1 MEISIIGLPNTGK
14 TTIFNA
20 LTKCVVETTKQHS
33 AGGLITNLAI
43 AKVPDERVT
52 MLSSIFHPQK
62 TTPAE
67 IKYVDIGGL
76 GKSFGKE
83 QGVSGQ
89 LLNTLSN
96 ADAILQV
103 VRAFEDEN
111 IPHIEGKIDPLR
123 DIETMDLE
131 LIFSDL
137 LIVEKRLG
145 RLESSLKG
153 GRGTEHDAALKEQEL
168 LNRVKGSLEKNI
180 PIRLQKLTEE
190 EMRSLSNYQFLTA
203 KPMLVV
209 VNIGEKQLDSY
220 GTTLE
225 ELKQRYSQ
233 PQVELISMCGKLEM
247 ELAQLNEAEAEEF
260 RKDIGLKE
268 TAFESVIKHSYALL
282 GLISFFTVGEDEV
295 KAWTIHKGTPA
306 IKAAGKI
313 HSDIE
318 KGFIRAE
325 IISYNDFI
333 KSGNMAE
340 ARKHGLLRLEG
351 KTYIVQDGD
360 IAHFLFNV

>member
-1 MEISIIGLPNTGK
+1 MEISIIGLPGTGK
-14 TTIFNA
+14 TTIFNS
-20 LTKCVVETTKQHS
+20 LTKCTAETKLYS
-33 AGGLITNLAI
+33 SGGLTTNPAI

-52 MLSSIFHPQK
+52 RLSSMFHPKK

-67 IKYVDIGGL
+67 MKYVDIGGL
-76 GKSFGKE
+76 GKGFGKE

-89 LLNTLSN
+89 FLNILST

-111 IPHIEGKIDPLR
+111 VPHIEGKIDPLS
-123 DIETMDLE
+123 DIETMDME

-145 RLESSLKG
+145 RLESALKG
-153 GRGTEHDAALKEQEL
+153 GKSSERDTALKEQDL
-168 LNRVKGSLEKNI
+168 LNRVKGALDKNI
-180 PIRLQKLTEE
+180 PIRLQKLSADE
-190 EMRSLSNYQFLTA
+190 SHALSNYQFLTA

-209 VNIGEKQLDSY
+209 INIGEKQLEGYADV
-220 GTTLE
+220 LD
-225 ELKQRYSQ
+225 ELKKKYTQ

-247 ELAQLNEAEAEEF
+247 ELVQLNDQEAEEF
-260 RKDIGLKE
+260 RRDIGLKE
-268 TAFESVIKHSYALL
+268 TAFDAVIRHSYSLL

-295 KAWTIHKGTPA
+295 RAWTIRKDTPA
-306 IKAAGKI
+306 VKAAGKI
-313 HSDIE
+313 HTDIE

-325 IISYNDFI
+325 VISYTDFI

-351 KTYIVQDGD
+351 KTYTVQDGD

>member
-1 MEISIIGLPNTGK
+1 MEISIIGLPGTGK

-20 LTKCVVETTKQHS
+20 LTKCTAETRLHS
-33 AGGLITNLAI
+33 SGELTTNPAI
-43 AKVPDERVT
+43 AKVPDERVSR
-52 MLSSIFHPQK
+52 LSSIFHPKK
-62 TTPAE
+62 TTYAE

-76 GKSFGKE
+76 GKGFGKE

-89 LLNTLSN
+89 FLNILST

-123 DIETMDLE
+123 DIETMDME

-153 GRGTEHDAALKEQEL
+153 GKGTERDTALKEQEL
-168 LNRVKGSLEKNI
+168 LNRIKSALEKNV
-180 PIRLQKLTEE
+180 PIRLQNLTPDEL
-190 EMRSLSNYQFLTA
+190 RSLSNYQFLTA

-209 VNIGEKQLDSY
+209 INIGEKQLDSY
-220 GTTLE
+220 GKTLE
-225 ELKQRYSQ
+225 ELKQKYTQ

-247 ELAQLNEAEAEEF
+247 ELVQLSDQEAEEF

-268 TAFESVIKHSYALL
+268 TAFDTVIKHSYALL

-295 KAWTIHKGTPA
+295 RAWTIRKDTPA
-306 IKAAGKI
+306 VKAAGKI
-313 HSDIE
+313 HTDIE

-325 IISYNDFI
+325 VIHYDDFI

-351 KTYIVQDGD
+351 KSYIIQDGD

>member
-1 MEISIIGLPNTGK
+1 MEISIIGLPGSGK
-14 TTIFNA
+14 TTVFNA
-20 LTKCVVETTKQHS
+20 LTKCTAETKLHS
-33 AGGLITNLAI
+33 SGGLTTNPAI
-43 AKVPDERVT
+43 AKIPDERVT
-52 MLSSIFHPQK
+52 RLSSIFHPKK

-76 GKSFGKE
+76 GKGFGKE
-83 QGVSGQ
+83 QGISGQ
-89 LLNTLSN
+89 FLNILST

-111 IPHIEGKIDPLR
+111 IPHVEGKIDPLR
-123 DIETMDLE
+123 DIETMDME

-137 LIVEKRLG
+137 IIVEKRLG

-153 GRGTEHDAALKEQEL
+153 GKGAERDLALKEQDL
-168 LNRVKGSLEKNI
+168 LNRVKSALEKNI
-180 PIRLQKLTEE
+180 PIRLQKLTPDEL
-190 EMRSLSNYQFLTA
+190 RSLSNYQFLTA

-209 VNIGEKQLDSY
+209 INIGEKQLNGYSA
-220 GTTLE
+220 TLE
-225 ELKQRYSQ
+225 ELKQKYMQ

-247 ELAQLNEAEAEEF
+247 ELAQLSDQEAEEF
-260 RKDIGLKE
+260 RRDIGLKE
-268 TAFESVIKHSYALL
+268 TAFDAVIRHSYALL

-295 KAWTIHKGTPA
+295 RAWTIRKDTPA
-306 IKAAGKI
+306 VKAAGKI
-313 HSDIE
+313 HTDIE

-325 IISYNDFI
+325 VIHYDDFI

-340 ARKHGLLRLEG
+340 ARKRGLLRLEG

-360 IAHFLFNV
+360 ISHFLFNV

>member
-1 MEISIIGLPNTGK
+1 MEISIIGLPGAGK

-20 LTKCVVETTKQHS
+20 LTKCS
-33 AGGLITNLAI
+33 AEPRPHPTGGLVTNPAI
-43 AKVPDERVT
+43 AKVPDERVKT
-52 MLSSIFHPQK
+52 LSGIFHPRK

-76 GKSFGKE
+76 GKDFGKE

-89 LLNTLSN
+89 FLNILST

-103 VRAFEDEN
+103 VRAFEDED
-111 IPHIEGKIDPLR
+111 IPHIEGKVDPLR
-123 DIETMDLE
+123 DIEAMDME

-137 LIVEKRLG
+137 LIVEKRLS

-153 GRGTEHDAALKEQEL
+153 GKGADRDAALREQGL
-168 LNRVKGSLEKNI
+168 LNRIKDALEKNI
-180 PIRLQKLTEE
+180 PIRLQKLTED
-190 EMRSLSNYQFLTA
+190 EMCALSNYQFLTA
-203 KPMLVV
+203 KSMLVV

-220 GTTLE
+220 SKTLE
-225 ELKQRYSQ
+225 ELKHKYSQ

-247 ELAQLNEAEAEEF
+247 ELAQLDDAEAEEF
-260 RKDIGLKE
+260 RKDMGLKE

-295 KAWTIHKGTPA
+295 RAWTIRKGTPA
-306 IKAAGKI
+306 VKAAGKI

-325 IISYNDFI
+325 VISYDDFI
-333 KSGNMAE
+333 QCGNMAE
-340 ARKHGLLRLEG
+340 ARRRGLLRLEG
-351 KTYIVQDGD
+351 KTYIIQDGD

>member
-1 MEISIIGLPNTGK
+1 MEISIIGLPGSGK
-14 TTIFNA
+14 TTVFNA
-20 LTKCVVETTKQHS
+20 LTKCTAETKLHS
-33 AGGLITNLAI
+33 SGGLTTNPAV
-43 AKVPDERVT
+43 AKVPDERLT
-52 MLSSIFHPQK
+52 KLSNIFHPKK

-76 GKSFGKE
+76 GKGFGKE
-83 QGVSGQ
+83 QGISGQ
-89 LLNTLSN
+89 FLNILST

-111 IPHIEGKIDPLR
+111 IPHVEGKIDPLR
-123 DIETMDLE
+123 DIETMDME

-137 LIVEKRLG
+137 IIVEKRLG

-153 GRGTEHDAALKEQEL
+153 GKGAERDLALKEQDL
-168 LNRVKGSLEKNI
+168 LNRVKSALEKNI
-180 PIRLQKLTEE
+180 PIRLQKLTPDEL
-190 EMRSLSNYQFLTA
+190 RSLSNYQFLTA

-209 VNIGEKQLDSY
+209 INIGEKQLNGY
-220 GTTLE
+220 RATLE
-225 ELKQRYSQ
+225 ELKQKYTQ

-247 ELAQLNEAEAEEF
+247 DLAQLTDQEAEEF

-268 TAFESVIKHSYALL
+268 TAFDAVIRHSYALL

-295 KAWTIHKGTPA
+295 RAWTIRKDTPA
-306 IKAAGKI
+306 VKAAGKI
-313 HSDIE
+313 HTDIE

-325 IISYNDFI
+325 VIRYDDFI
-333 KSGNMAE
+333 KSGNMTE
-340 ARKHGLLRLEG
+340 ARKRGLLRLEG

-360 IAHFLFNV
+360 ISHFLFNV

>member
-1 MEISIIGLPNTGK
+1 MEISIIGLPGSGK
-14 TTIFNA
+14 TTVFNA
-20 LTKCVVETTKQHS
+20 LTKCTAETKLHS
-33 AGGLITNLAI
+33 SGGLTTNPAI
-43 AKVPDERVT
+43 AKIPDERVT
-52 MLSSIFHPQK
+52 RLSSIFHPKK

-76 GKSFGKE
+76 GKGFGKE
-83 QGVSGQ
+83 QGISGQ
-89 LLNTLSN
+89 FLNILST

-111 IPHIEGKIDPLR
+111 IPHVEGKIDPLR
-123 DIETMDLE
+123 DIETMDME

-137 LIVEKRLG
+137 IIVEKRLG

-153 GRGTEHDAALKEQEL
+153 GKGAERDLALKEQDL
-168 LNRVKGSLEKNI
+168 LNRVKSALEKNI
-180 PIRLQKLTEE
+180 PIRLQKLTPDEL
-190 EMRSLSNYQFLTA
+190 RSLSNYQFLTA

-209 VNIGEKQLDSY
+209 INIGEKQLNGYSA
-220 GTTLE
+220 TLE
-225 ELKQRYSQ
+225 ELKQKYMQ

-247 ELAQLNEAEAEEF
+247 ELAQLSDQEAEEF
-260 RKDIGLKE
+260 RRDIGLKE
-268 TAFESVIKHSYALL
+268 TAFDAVIRHSYALL

-295 KAWTIHKGTPA
+295 RAWTIRKDTPA
-306 IKAAGKI
+306 VKAAGKI
-313 HSDIE
+313 HTDIE

-325 IISYNDFI
+325 VIRYDDFI

-340 ARKHGLLRLEG
+340 ARKRGLLRLEG

-360 IAHFLFNV
+360 ISHFLFNV

>member
-1 MEISIIGLPNTGK
+1 MEISIIGLPGTGK

-20 LTKCVVETTKQHS
+20 LTRCSAETKQHP
-33 AGGLITNLAI
+33 AGGLVTNPAV
-43 AKVPDERVT
+43 AKVPDERVNT
-52 MLSSIFHPQK
+52 LSSIFHPRK

-67 IKYVDIGGL
+67 IKYIDIGGL

-89 LLNTLSN
+89 FLNILST

-111 IPHIEGKIDPLR
+111 IPHVDGKIDPLR
-123 DIETMDLE
+123 DIETMDME

-137 LIVEKRLG
+137 SIVEKRLS

-153 GRGTEHDAALKEQEL
+153 GKGTERDAALKEQEL
-168 LNRVKGSLEKNI
+168 LNRIKASLEKNI
-180 PIRLQKLTEE
+180 PIRLQKLTEDE
-190 EMRSLSNYQFLTA
+190 LRSLSNYQFLTA

-209 VNIGEKQLDSY
+209 INIGEKQLDSFSKA
-220 GTTLE
+220 LE
-225 ELKQRYSQ
+225 EIKQRYSQ

-247 ELAQLNEAEAEEF
+247 ELVQLSDAEAEEF

-268 TAFESVIKHSYALL
+268 TAFDSVIKHSYALL

-295 KAWTIHKGTPA
+295 KAWTIHKDTPA

-325 IISYNDFI
+325 VISYDDFI

-340 ARKHGLLRLEG
+340 ARRHGLLRLEG
-351 KTYIVQDGD
+351 KTYVVQDGD
-360 IAHFLFNV
+360 IVHFLFNV

>member
-1 MEISIIGLPNTGK
+1 MEISIIGLPGSGK
-14 TTIFNA
+14 TTVFNA
-20 LTKCVVETTKQHS
+20 LTKCTAETKLHS
-33 AGGLITNLAI
+33 SGGLTTNPAI

-52 MLSSIFHPQK
+52 KLSSIFHPKK

-76 GKSFGKE
+76 GKGFGKE
-83 QGVSGQ
+83 QGISGQ
-89 LLNTLSN
+89 FLNILST

-111 IPHIEGKIDPLR
+111 IPHVEGKIDPLR
-123 DIETMDLE
+123 DIETMDME

-137 LIVEKRLG
+137 IIVEKRLG

-153 GRGTEHDAALKEQEL
+153 GKGAERDLAFKEQDL
-168 LNRVKGSLEKNI
+168 LNRVKSALEKNI
-180 PIRLQKLTEE
+180 PIRLQKLTPDEL
-190 EMRSLSNYQFLTA
+190 RSLSNYQFLTA

-209 VNIGEKQLDSY
+209 INIGEKQLNGYSA
-220 GTTLE
+220 TLE
-225 ELKQRYSQ
+225 ELKQKYTQ

-247 ELAQLNEAEAEEF
+247 ELAQLTDQEAEEF

-268 TAFESVIKHSYALL
+268 TAFDAVIKHSYALL

-295 KAWTIHKGTPA
+295 RAWTIRKDTPA
-306 IKAAGKI
+306 VKAAGKI
-313 HSDIE
+313 HTDIE

-325 IISYNDFI
+325 VIHYDDFI

-340 ARKHGLLRLEG
+340 ARKRGLLRLEG

-360 IAHFLFNV
+360 ISHFLFNV